1 MKKVGMI
8 TMHQVWNAGS
18 ALQAYALQYIIET
31 LGYEAKLIDYKYPN
45 LEHAAFSNNIK
56 EVCSLNFKGALK
68 VLFYIVRSYF
78 VKSSHRRA
86 YTNFYE
92 RYFKRTDLE
101 YVSRKSLLENPPQ
114 FDIYVTGSDQ
124 VWNPQYVGFDTSY
137 LLDFVPEHAKRLSY
151 ASSFS
156 TNNIPSYMHDDYARC
171 LIKYDNISV
180 REQSGKRIVEGL
192 IHKNATVCCDPTLLL
207 DDKQWGNLACES
219 IFKVSRKYILVYI
232 MGYAYNP
239 YPMIYQHIDSVSKKL
254 KLPVLFYNTRRG
266 KYKAPYGEIKVD
278 GLGPLE
284 FLWLF
289 QNAAF
294 VVTDSFHGTAFSLNF
309 KRPFISVIEKK
320 DGSDSRVY
328 NLLETTGTQH
338 RAILCSKPTIHDE
351 VYQELTTT
359 NEGRLNELRR
369 NSKKYLQDALKF

>member
-1 MKKVGMI
+1 MKKVGII
-8 TMHQVWNAGS
+8 TMHKVWNAGS
-18 ALQAYALQYIIET
+18 ALQAYALQYITET

-56 EVCSLNFKGALK
+56 EVRSLNFKGALR
-68 VLFYIVRSYF
+68 VLFYIVKSYF
-78 VKSSHRRA
+78 VRNSHSRA
-86 YTNFYE
+86 YTIFYE
-92 RYFKRTDLE
+92 RYFKCTDLE
-101 YVSRKSLLENPPQ
+101 YVSRKSLLEDPPQ

-137 LLDFVPEHAKRLSY
+137 MLDFVPEHAKRLSY

-171 LIKYDNISV
+171 LIKYDSISV
-180 REQSGKRIVEGL
+180 REQSGKKLVEGL

-219 IFKVSRKYILVYI
+219 NFKVSRKYILVYI
-232 MGYAYNP
+232 MGYAYDP

-254 KLPVLFYNTRRG
+254 KLPVLFYNTIRG
-266 KYKAPYGEIKVD
+266 KYKAPYGKIKVD

-359 NEGRLNELRR
+359 NEERLNELRQY
-369 NSKKYLQDALKF
+369 SKKYLQDALKM